1 MVKAGRLR
9 VLVVDDS
16 AANRRNIAEILEGSD
31 EVEVIGHAA
40 DGEEALRIALALKPD
55 AITLD
60 LEMPKMDGFT
70 FLRILM
76 SKQPLPVIV
85 VSSYSHKDNV
95 FRALELGA
103 VDFVAK
109 PSSTSTSDA
118 GLRREIL
125 QKVLLVRYLRP
136 LSSPMAAP
144 AVVPQS
150 PRPTPPP
157 TPIPPAPNPSPAI
170 SPAAPPLPAFP
181 VLPPDAPVGRPPP
194 NIAARFIVGIGSSTG
209 GPTALLDIISRI
221 PEKYPGAIVIAQ
233 HMPDKFTKTFA
244 ERLDRKSSLHVTEA
258 KDGDL
263 VTARK
268 AFICPGKRCME
279 LVISPNP
286 SGIGW
291 NEVRLRVTE
300 PSQHDRYIPSADRLL
315 RSLGPLG
322 ARAYGIILTGMGDDG
337 VAGARAIRAGG
348 GTVIAESEETA
359 VVYGMPRAA
368 VRAGVVN
375 ESLSLPQIADY
386 IAQLQ

>member
-16 AANRRNIAEILEGSD
+16 PANRRSISDILEASD
-31 EVEVIGHAA
+31 EIEVIGKAA
-40 DGEEALRIALALKPD
+40 DGEEALRIALAFKPD

-76 SKQPLPVIV
+76 SKHPLPVIV
-85 VSSYSHKDNV
+85 VSTYSHKDNV

-109 PSSTSTSDA
+109 PTTTSSSDPA
-118 GLRREIL
+118 LRREIL

-136 LSSPMAAP
+136 LSAP
-144 AVVPQS
+144 LPINVPQS
-150 PRPTPPP
+150 PRPAPPPP
-157 TPIPPAPNPSPAI
+157 TPVPPTPVPPGGAVLPPAPILPPAVVPPDMPAI
-170 SPAAPPLPAFP
+170 RQPPS
-181 VLPPDAPVGRPPP
+181 
-194 NIAARFIVGIGSSTG
+194 IAARFIVGIGSSTG

-244 ERLDRKSSLHVTEA
+244 ERLDRKSALQVTEA

-268 AFICPGKRCME
+268 AFICPGKKCME
-279 LVISPNP
+279 LVIKPNP

-300 PSQHDRYIPSADRLL
+300 PSPHDRYIPSADRLL

-322 ARAYGIILTGMGDDG
+322 SRAYGVILTGMGDDG

-348 GTVIAESEETA
+348 GTIIAESEETA

-368 VRAGVVN
+368 VRAGIVN
-375 ESLSLPQIADY
+375 ESLTLPQIADY